1 MSVLLCSVS
10 IILCSSGEFVGP
22 GSTDLN
28 FRHYSNEELY
38 ALMDFYGAQFPDIT
52 RVYSIGQSVQG
63 RDLRVIE
70 ISDNPGVHEPGEP
83 EFKYVG
89 NIHGNEVTG
98 RVTLL
103 WLMQTL
109 CNNYSSD
116 PSIRDLVDSTRI
128 HLLPSMNPDGY
139 AVAKEGEILPLDFGG
154 RANSKGIDLN
164 RNFPD
169 RFGKTQDD
177 RQPETQA
184 VIDWIHKYPFVLSI
198 GIHSGALVASYPYD
212 NSPNGSNVYTPTPDD
227 DVFRNLSL
235 TYSNAHPIMH
245 LGERCI
251 FKVNSTYSYEDYDYD
266 FSDGITNGAY
276 WYSFN
281 GGMQDYNYLN
291 SNCFE
296 ITVEQECEKYPMAER
311 LEGIWE
317 ANEEALVLFIREVHN
332 GVKGF
337 VMDEEGKGIA
347 GASVDVLDR
356 KHMITSAADGDYWRL
371 LLPGE
376 YEIAVSK
383 EGFISTKDT
392 ITVPED
398 GAVTV
403 NFTLIEA
410 PDVGGISHAS
420 IVVLSFTNLV
430 ICLLTS
436 AFFPRCNY

>member
-1 MSVLLCSVS
+1 MAIRRWLRCIPIFLLGA
-10 IILCSSGEFVGP
+10 LLHGATAQYQP
-22 GSTDLN
+22 STDLE

-83 EFKYVG
+83 EFKYVA
-89 NIHGNEVTG
+89 NTHGNEVTG

-116 PSIRDLVDSTRI
+116 PSIRDIVDSTRI

-139 AVAKEGEILPLDFGG
+139 TIAEEGDIVGTVG
-154 RANSKGIDLN
+154 RYNANGVDLN

-169 RFGKTQDD
+169 QYIQTKVA

-184 VIDWIHKYPFVLSI
+184 VIKWIEEYPFVLSMNL
-198 GIHSGALVASYPYD
+198 HNGALVANYPYD
-212 NSPNGSNVYTPTPDD
+212 TNPDGFDVYTASPDD
-227 DVFRNLSL
+227 DVFRHLAL
-235 TYSNAHPIMH
+235 TYSRAHATMH
-245 LGERCI
+245 LGHPCPLTGES
-251 FKVNSTYSYEDYDYD
+251 FP
-266 FSDGITNGAY
+266 DGITNGAD

-296 ITVEQECEKYPMAER
+296 IIVEQECEKFPKAER

-317 ANEEALVLFIREVHN
+317 ANEEALVSFIREVHN

-356 KHMITSAADGDYWRL
+356 QHMITSVADGDYWRL

-376 YEIAVSK
+376 YEIVVSAK
-383 EGFISTKDT
+383 GYTSANVTA
-392 ITVPED
+392 TVPAN
-398 GAVTV
+398 GTVTV
-403 NFTLIEA
+403 NFTLAVDPNSEKSGAVSSMLAAIF
-410 PDVGGISHAS
+410 VH
-420 IVVLSFTNLV
+420 IVLVLLSAVF
-430 ICLLTS
+430 CL
-436 AFFPRCNY
+436 YM